1 MDNMHNTNGLM
12 RFAKVAAAS
21 TLLATLLA
29 ACAVGPDYK
38 RPDAAVPAAF
48 KEAPTLAAGEQA
60 GTWKTAEPADGEHR
74 GEWWKVFGDPV
85 LDSLETQ
92 ALAANQ
98 NLKAAAARVEEA
110 RAATRSARSQWFPQV
125 GAGFGPTRE
134 GLSSAS
140 QFQPQ
145 GTGPTN
151 ATLWRAQGTV
161 SYEAD
166 LFGRVGRNVEASRAD
181 QAQS

>member
-1 MDNMHNTNGLM
+1 MVEGVRRPGA
-12 RFAKVAAAS
+12 RFA
-21 TLLATLLA
+21 
-29 ACAVGPDYK
+29 
-38 RPDAAVPAAF
+38 RDAGARR
-48 KEAPTLAAGEQA
+48 
-60 GTWKTAEPADGEHR
+60 EPEPEGR
-74 GEWWKVFGDPV
+74 GR
-85 LDSLETQ
+85 TC
-92 ALAANQ
+92 
-98 NLKAAAARVEEA
+98 REA

-181 QAQS
+181 QAQSEALFRSVQLALQADVAQNYFELRQLDSD